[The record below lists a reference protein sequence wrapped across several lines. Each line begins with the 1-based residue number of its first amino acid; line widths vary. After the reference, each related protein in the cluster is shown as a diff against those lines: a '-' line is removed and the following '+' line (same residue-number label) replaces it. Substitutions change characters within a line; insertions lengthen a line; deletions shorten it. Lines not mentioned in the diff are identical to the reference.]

1 MSAIRDVN
9 PPQNPA
15 GNEGIKPLFEHAF
28 ASIERLSEIVESV
41 NTNLESALPDLVS
54 KIRVYLPQQNTFS
67 TLFKPI
73 RTNIIDAHLQLNA
86 ILNSE
91 YKGKD
96 LDVVRLK
103 SKEELNV
110 VFDAM

>member
-1 MSAIRDVN
+1 MSAIRD
-9 PPQNPA
+9 

-28 ASIERLSEIVESV
+28 ASIERLAEIVESV
-41 NTNLESALPDLVS
+41 NNNLESALSDLVS

-73 RTNIIDAHLQLNA
+73 KANIIDAHLQLNA

-96 LDVVRLK
+96 LDVVQLK
-103 SKEELNV
+103 TTEELNV
-110 VFDAM
+110 FFDAM